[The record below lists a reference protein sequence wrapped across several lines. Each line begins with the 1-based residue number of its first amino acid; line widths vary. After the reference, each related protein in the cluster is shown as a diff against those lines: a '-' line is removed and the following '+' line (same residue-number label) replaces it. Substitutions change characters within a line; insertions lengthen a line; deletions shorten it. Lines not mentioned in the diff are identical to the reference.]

1 MTNQIVGTWR
11 LLSCETRTSDG
22 RVFQPLGANPVG
34 ELVYTDNGFMS
45 VAIMKSDRL
54 RFQAGDI
61 AGATPEEK
69 IAAADSFISYC
80 GSYKLEDHKV
90 VHHVNVSFFPNWVGT
105 NQVRFVELAGDRLTL
120 STPPMVVY
128 GIEQV
133 GYLIWERV
141 ATFSPQSEAPV
152 YATATT

>member
-34 ELVYTDNGFMS
+34 DLVYTDNGFMS

-105 NQVRFVELAGDRLTL
+105 DQVRFVELAGDRLTL
-120 STPPMVVY
+120 STPQMVVY

-141 ATFSPQSEAPV
+141 ATFSPQSEAL
-152 YATATT
+152 YATTTT